1 MLSMFLFTLNLRFQA
16 NRKEGM
22 GSWQTGRGL
31 GRRPAPGAPPPGRAA
46 LSPGGA
52 RRVRR
57 GAAAAGRRRGP
68 YFAGLPA
75 CRADRRGPAGLGDA
89 GAFLAAGFLA
99 AGFLADLAA
108 GLGAG
113 AFFGVAL
120 GLATVCGGVAR
131 ERRSIG
137 RASEDEGTASTP
149 SSGRSHGDA
158 VASMALQGTR
168 QNAPSS
174 SPAPSWPRAS
184 WPRASWRTSWPARA
198 PPRARRS

>member
-1 MLSMFLFTLNLRFQA
+1 MA
-16 NRKEGM
+16 NGKGAR
-22 GSWQTGRGL
+22 SAARA
-31 GRRPAPGAPPPGRAA
+31 RRPAARPRRALSRRRVAAGRARA
-46 LSPGGA
+46 
-52 RRVRR
+52 
-57 GAAAAGRRRGP
+57 AAAAGAALTSP
-68 YFAGLPA
+68 APA

>member
-1 MLSMFLFTLNLRFQA
+1 MA
-16 NRKEGM
+16 G
-22 GSWQTGRGL
+22 
-31 GRRPAPGAPPPGRAA
+31 
-46 LSPGGA
+46 
-52 RRVRR
+52 RR

-120 GLATVCGGVAR
+120 GLATVCAR
-131 ERRSIG
+131 GLRD
-137 RASEDEGTASTP
+137 AATA
-149 SSGRSHGDA
+149 
-158 VASMALQGTR
+158 
-168 QNAPSS
+168 
-174 SPAPSWPRAS
+174 
-184 WPRASWRTSWPARA
+184 
-198 PPRARRS
+198 

>member
-1 MLSMFLFTLNLRFQA
+1 MA
-16 NRKEGM
+16 NGKGAR
-22 GSWQTGRGL
+22 SAARA
-31 GRRPAPGAPPPGRAA
+31 RRPAARPRRALSRRSASWRAA
-46 LSPGGA
+46 RGGA
-52 RRVRR
+52 R
-57 GAAAAGRRRGP
+57 AAGAP
-68 YFAGLPA
+68 FFAGLPA

>member
-1 MLSMFLFTLNLRFQA
+1 MA
-16 NRKEGM
+16 NGKGAR
-22 GSWQTGRGL
+22 SAARA
-31 GRRPAPGAPPPGRAA
+31 RRPAARPRRA
-46 LSPGGA
+46 LSRRSASRGG
-52 RRVRR
+52 RR
-57 GAAAAGRRRGP
+57 GRAAAGRGRRRL
-68 YFAGLPA
+68 AGA

-89 GAFLAAGFLA
+89 GPSWRPASWRRASWRTWPPA
-99 AGFLADLAA
+99 
-108 GLGAG
+108 GAG

-174 SPAPSWPRAS
+174 SPARAWPRAS

>member
-1 MLSMFLFTLNLRFQA
+1 MA
-16 NRKEGM
+16 G
-22 GSWQTGRGL
+22 
-31 GRRPAPGAPPPGRAA
+31 
-46 LSPGGA
+46 
-52 RRVRR
+52 RR

-120 GLATVCGGVAR
+120 GLATVCGAWRVSVGRSVAR
-131 ERRSIG
+131 ARARVRHPRHRADAVTGTPPWRYRG
-137 RASEDEGTASTP
+137 RGTRAFFFAGAFLAAGFLALFLAGAGS
-149 SSGRSHGDA
+149 SSGSALLNGLIDLKKLTMA
-158 VASMALQGTR
+158 AMVAQSGFAGYG
-168 QNAPSS
+168 NA
-174 SPAPSWPRAS
+174 RL
-184 WPRASWRTSWPARA
+184 
-198 PPRARRS
+198 